1 MNEQIEQTGEGV
13 RLHLRVQPRASR
25 SQVVGWLADGA
36 LKVAVASPPVDG
48 EANKACVAL
57 LADTFQL
64 PKRDIVLVSG
74 DKGRNKVV
82 LVRGLLLA
90 TALAHL
96 PALQDGNI

>member
-48 EANKACVAL
+48 EANKACIAL

>member
-48 EANKACVAL
+48 EANKACIAL

-90 TALAHL
+90 TAMAHL
-96 PALQDGNI
+96 PAL

>member
-25 SQVVGWLADGA
+25 SQVVGWLSDGA

-48 EANKACVAL
+48 EANKACIAL

-82 LVRGLLLA
+82 LVRGLLLS

-96 PALQDGNI
+96 PAL

>member
-48 EANKACVAL
+48 EANKACIAL

-64 PKRDIVLVSG
+64 PKRDIVLVNG

-90 TALAHL
+90 TAMAHL
-96 PALQDGNI
+96 PAL